1 MIRVDIKVNFIG
13 IGGQKC
19 ASTWVYDILQGH
31 PEVSLSRD
39 KEIDFFSNYW
49 DRGYAWYASQFDPPE
64 SSEATAVGEVS
75 PSYLSDADAPERVA
89 KYNRDMRIVVTV
101 RDPVERAY
109 SNHKHNI
116 RQGFVLGD
124 DLRFEKAMER
134 NPTYLEHGLYGECIA
149 RWLAHF
155 PADQV
160 LIVFFDDI
168 QRDPGEVAR
177 AIFRFLGVDENYRS
191 PAIGRKSNASVA
203 VANVRLA
210 RTIDSVRKQVLA
222 LRFAWVWTL
231 LRVAGIRSVY
241 RAFNMREVDRAI
253 PPMRPET
260 RSWMRRYYRDDI
272 AALES
277 MTGRALSKWVEP

>member
-1 MIRVDIKVNFIG
+1 MDSKVNFIG

-19 ASTWVYDILQGH
+19 ASTWVYDILHGH

-39 KEIDFFSNYW
+39 KEVDFFSNYW
-49 DRGYAWYASQFDPPE
+49 DRGYEWYASHFDVPE
-64 SSEATAVGEVS
+64 STEVSVIGEVS

-124 DLRFEKAMER
+124 DLRFELAMEN
-134 NPTYLEHGLYGECIA
+134 NPTYIEHGLYGECIA

-160 LIVFFDDI
+160 LIVFFEDI
-168 QRDPGEVAR
+168 LRKPGEVAR
-177 AIFRFLGVDENYRS
+177 EIFRFLDIDENYQS

-210 RTIDSVRKQVLA
+210 KTIDAMRNRVLA
-222 LRFAWVWTL
+222 SRFAWVWAL
-231 LRVAGIRSVY
+231 LRLTGVRSIY
-241 RAFNMREVDRAI
+241 RVFNMRDVEKAI

-260 RSWMRRYYRDDI
+260 RAWMRQRYKDDI

-277 MTGRALSKWVEP
+277 MTGRTLSKWVEQ